1 MAIYIA
7 LSWTEELILVAVKTI
22 LEIDNKD
29 LPIQSPTASVINFK
43 PSCCFTPQREAEIMS
58 PSFFGGREALEEG
71 GKNRFYCRK
80 VCRAIWMVMVE
91 LN

>member
-29 LPIQSPTASVINFK
+29 LPIQSPTASVK
-43 PSCCFTPQREAEIMS
+43 
-58 PSFFGGREALEEG
+58 L
-71 GKNRFYCRK
+71 
-80 VCRAIWMVMVE
+80 
-91 LN
+91 